1 MADQHPSFAGRLVTP
16 MRHMGQAQSLV
27 GVRLDVVHQ
36 GVKHPVPIKKF
47 DLELLGALFFLLVF
61 VSFLLVGGHRGGLHS
76 LVWQDYAP
84 IFAWEPRDERWG
96 NWGLLFTWYHPR
108 ILKNLSTPPIESKCI
123 VCNN

>member
-84 IFAWEPRDERWG
+84 IGNFASE
-96 NWGLLFTWYHPR
+96 LLFTWYHPR
-108 ILKNLSTPPIESKCI
+108 ILKKSIHPAD
-123 VCNN
+123 